1 MIRRAAALL
10 AATMCVGTAWAGPP
24 YVTDDPE
31 PTDLG
36 KWEIYGFGD
45 GTRFAHSTEAA
56 TGFDINYGAAKDLQL
71 TTVIE
76 VDHEHGA
83 PRRRS

>member
-1 MIRRAAALL
+1 
-10 AATMCVGTAWAGPP
+10 MCVRTAWAGPP

-71 TTVIE
+71 THR
-76 VDHEHGA
+76 D
-83 PRRRS
+83 RSRSRTWRPPKAIIAASVT